1 MIFEDKEK
9 GFFFNHFV
17 VVAINFTD
25 QRMWEAEALKL
36 GPFRRLRLSSLTWKK
51 TSWALFK
58 RVKESIHVRKLPSQ
72 ALLLKRRT
80 DTIFIE
86 YHLFRPTH
94 HGVWKSKKKSHSTL
108 RAKRATFTFWVD
120 KTSLKMPKKVNLG
133 EFLKNATFWEIFKH
147 CATSHFLD

>member
-1 MIFEDKEK
+1 M
-9 GFFFNHFV
+9 
-17 VVAINFTD
+17 VAINFTD

-80 DTIFIE
+80 DTIFML

-94 HGVWKSKKKSHSTL
+94 HGVWKFLEKVSFNLASEASYFYILSETPLKVPKNSPFWWVFEKWMFRSNSVLPDSLLIWQNSMENAIIHIY
-108 RAKRATFTFWVD
+108 ATF
-120 KTSLKMPKKVNLG
+120 
-133 EFLKNATFWEIFKH
+133 
-147 CATSHFLD
+147 